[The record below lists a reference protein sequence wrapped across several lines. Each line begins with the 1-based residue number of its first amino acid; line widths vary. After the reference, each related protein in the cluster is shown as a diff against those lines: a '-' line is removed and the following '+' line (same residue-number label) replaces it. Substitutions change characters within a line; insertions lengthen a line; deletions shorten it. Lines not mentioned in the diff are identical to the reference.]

1 MWMRDDDGIAVNV
14 GIGPVEFPVCAPIAK
29 PCSTQ
34 APRASGPAADMGEVN
49 SNLSAFTFIDS

>member
-1 MWMRDDDGIAVNV
+1 MRDDDGIAVNV